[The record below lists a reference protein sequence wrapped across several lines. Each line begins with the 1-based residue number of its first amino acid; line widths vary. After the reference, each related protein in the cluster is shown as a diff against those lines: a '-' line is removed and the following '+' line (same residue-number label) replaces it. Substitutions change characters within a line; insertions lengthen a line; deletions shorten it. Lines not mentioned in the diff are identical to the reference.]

1 MSQEKQSQLFFELG
15 QIIKISAPSNPNVN
29 EKIYLIDYLDD
40 NLIKLINDTD
50 FTKIELKIN
59 NGKLTDESIKLISI
73 LADPEEKGYAR
84 QNNLV
89 PDNWITVE
97 FGGDVPTIINGQ
109 ITDIDEDEIE
119 ITIYETDKK
128 DIY

>member
-59 NGKLTDESIKLISI
+59 INKTNFFIIK
-73 LADPEEKGYAR
+73 
-84 QNNLV
+84 
-89 PDNWITVE
+89 
-97 FGGDVPTIINGQ
+97 
-109 ITDIDEDEIE
+109 
-119 ITIYETDKK
+119 
-128 DIY
+128 